1 MALPGNL
8 SYFLSRMQG
17 VSTNYFKIFPNNT
30 GTATPSK
37 ILRFEL
43 PSNSLLNLR
52 SLQLMFSASTTGA
65 TAGGRLP
72 NKIDSLIERYAL
84 YAGGVLV
91 SHGYNQY
98 NVLRHAKDVLQGN
111 KCSSVTGHPECVRTV
126 SYVDGGGNGAVP
138 PAAIT
143 GTNNEAY
150 SSTGDRTQFCVDYWD
165 SFLGTCHP
173 SILDTSILPQLV
185 LEITLADASVLGSVA
200 GIALDGTGATDITD
214 DGTGGASFTMDNI
227 HLNCEVL
234 GLASSV
240 LDEITARRMQD
251 VGYVELPF
259 KQYFHYPDT
268 HTGTSRFSVSTQS
281 LDRIWMVYRD
291 GTTYATQGGLVRV
304 AGYKES
310 GAFTSTAT
318 IADTSTAGA
327 VTQDVGKP
335 TYDIGGSAC
344 TNQEKYQTKFFKFE
358 ETRAAA
364 NTPATYQLQIN
375 SSSIPQFKANEVEM
389 YTISKNSVDNYDTE
403 HCMTLDQ
410 YRNNYFVQCV
420 RFCMPDSDFGRM
432 ISGLDTRSVSAACSL
447 VTEGLANTTRLDVF
461 CECHSSLRI
470 GPGKAIEVVV

>member
-1 MALPGNL
+1 M
-8 SYFLSRMQG
+8 
-17 VSTNYFKIFPNNT
+17 
-30 GTATPSK
+30 
-37 ILRFEL
+37 
-43 PSNSLLNLR
+43 
-52 SLQLMFSASTTGA
+52 
-65 TAGGRLP
+65 
-72 NKIDSLIERYAL
+72 
-84 YAGGVLV
+84 LV

-98 NVLRHAKDVLQGN
+98 NVLRHAEDVLQG
-111 KCSSVTGHPECVRTV
+111 
-126 SYVDGGGNGAVP
+126 
-138 PAAIT
+138 
-143 GTNNEAY
+143 
-150 SSTGDRTQFCVDYWD
+150 
-165 SFLGTCHP
+165 
-173 SILDTSILPQLV
+173 
-185 LEITLADASVLGSVA
+185 
-200 GIALDGTGATDITD
+200 
-214 DGTGGASFTMDNI
+214 
-227 HLNCEVL
+227 
-234 GLASSV
+234 
-240 LDEITARRMQD
+240 TA
-251 VGYVELPF
+251 
-259 KQYFHYPDT
+259 
-268 HTGTSRFSVSTQS
+268 
-281 LDRIWMVYRD
+281 
-291 GTTYATQGGLVRV
+291 YATQGGLVRV

-318 IADTSTAGA
+318 IADTTAAGA

-335 TYDIGGSAC
+335 TYDIGGIAC

-364 NTPATYQLQIN
+364 NSPATYQLQIN